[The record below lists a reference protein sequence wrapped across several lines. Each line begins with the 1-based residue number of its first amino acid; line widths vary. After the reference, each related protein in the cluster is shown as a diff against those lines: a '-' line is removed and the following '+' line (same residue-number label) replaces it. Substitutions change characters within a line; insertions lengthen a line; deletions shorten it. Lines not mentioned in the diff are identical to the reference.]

1 MARSKPLSGNAYAL
15 LAIAPLFW
23 AGNHIVGRLI
33 AGHVPS
39 GGLNFFRWIL
49 VALVILPLAGRTW
62 RQDWAAVRKKP
73 GSMVF
78 LAVTGGA
85 MFGTLQFVALNYTTA
100 VNVAVLNSVAPAF
113 IILAGMLVFSDRVN
127 PLQLVGV
134 TVSLLGVLAIVAQG
148 SFAILASL
156 TFNGGDLLVI
166 FNMSLWAIYSAC
178 LRARPNVSAYGFLL
192 AVAIISAAANLPYAL
207 WEYAVDLPLQPTWST
222 VGAVFYAGVCTSIIA
237 YLAWMRGVEL
247 IGASRASAFLHL
259 VPAYGAILAWS
270 LLGERLQVY
279 HIVGLALIL
288 TGVTLVARKQ

>member
-1 MARSKPLSGNAYAL
+1 MVRSHPLSGNAYVL

-39 GGLNFFRWIL
+39 GGLNFLRWVL
-49 VALVILPLAGRTW
+49 VMLVILPFARKTW
-62 RQDWAAVRKKP
+62 RQDWAAIRERP
-73 GSMVF
+73 WSMVL

-85 MFGTLQFVALNYTTA
+85 LFGTLQFVALNYTTA

-113 IILAGMLVFSDRVN
+113 IILAGMLIFSDRLR
-127 PLQLVGV
+127 PLQLAGV

-148 SFAILASL
+148 SFAKLASL

-178 LRARPNVSAYGFLL
+178 LRARPNVSAYGFLM
-192 AVAIISAAANLPYAL
+192 AVAGISAIANLPYAL
-207 WEYAVDLPLQPTWST
+207 WEYAVGLPLQPTWST
-222 VGAVFYAGVCTSIIA
+222 VGAVVYAGFFTSIVA
-237 YLAWMRGVEL
+237 YLAWMRGVVL

-259 VPAYGAILAWS
+259 VPAYGAILAWT
-270 LLGERLQVY
+270 LLGERLHLY